1 MSSLGEILSPDQRL
15 LGVDNV
21 TVGDFWAWGYSD
33 ILSNANRAVFAEF
46 IVGLALDVVH
56 EPRTEWDAADLR
68 YRGFLIEVK
77 ASAYLQS
84 WPQET
89 PSVIRF
95 DISKKKS
102 WHADTNTNDSDR
114 VRSAHCYVF
123 CIYAE
128 KDSAKCNIVDI
139 TAWRFYVISTERID
153 SAFGDQKS
161 VGLGRIEQLTQPIEY
176 SQLRGHIDRVSGVGV
191 AM

>member
-1 MSSLGEILSPDQRL
+1 MSSPGEILSPDERL
-15 LGVDNV
+15 LGIDKF

-46 IVGLALDVVH
+46 IVGVALDVVH
-56 EPRTEWDAADLR
+56 KPRTEWDAADLR

-84 WPQET
+84 WPQKT

-95 DISKKKS
+95 DISKKRS
-102 WHADTNTNDSDR
+102 WHADTNTYDTDR
-114 VRSAHCYVF
+114 VRSARCYVF
-123 CIYAE
+123 CIYPE
-128 KDSAKCNIVDI
+128 KDPAKCNIVDI

-153 SAFGDQKS
+153 SALVDQKS
-161 VGLGRIEQLTQPIEY
+161 VGLARIEQLTQSIEY
-176 SQLRGHIDRVSGVGV
+176 SQLRGDVDRVLGL
-191 AM
+191 A